1 MMDAYSLKS
10 PGLVVPLRDKPFSKM
25 RQVHRAGVERG
36 VGGVTLGIRCT
47 CPAAVTHTPHP
58 VPWAVTSLADRPA
71 LWAFL
76 PPLPAHSS
84 LLVSLSLL
92 SAPGAVIW
100 SCLICRL
107 LA

>member
-10 PGLVVPLRDKPFSKM
+10 PGLVVPLRDKAFSKM
-25 RQVHRAGVERG
+25 HQVYRAGAGAERG
-36 VGGVTLGIRCT
+36 GGGVTLGIRCT
-47 CPAAVTHTPHP
+47 CPAAVTRTPHP
-58 VPWAVTSLADRPA
+58 VPWAVTSLEDRPA

-84 LLVSLSLL
+84 LLVSSLSLR

-100 SCLICRL
+100 SCLIC
-107 LA
+107 